1 MKQEAS
7 KKVTSKLI
15 NSYGFVSFAFNLMM
29 MVAVTY
35 YAYFLTDVAVINAAL
50 MGTILLIARICD
62 MISVPITG
70 GIIQSV
76 QLKWGQYRSWILL
89 APPFTCLF
97 FILMF
102 TNPDFDPITKGIF
115 LGTCY
120 VIAHICVNFAF
131 NAHAGLIA
139 VLGKT
144 PQERMTLSQRN
155 VQFMMASSIVFSLT
169 CMPLVEFFGKGD
181 QGRGF
186 LFTVVIFA
194 IIQVL
199 GYWNLFR
206 QSEGYDYYD
215 PNKKMGKGGI
225 GISPAEMFQQ
235 LFTNSQLLTLFTV
248 STLQAL
254 SMFGISA
261 LLSYYYK
268 YVIGNLDMIS
278 IHLFGT
284 AVCSFIGSLIA
295 PYIIRKLGKKNTYLL
310 TTIVNVIVFT
320 IVRLTG
326 GRNPVIFISLAS
338 LGALIGASGMAM
350 GAALY
355 SDTAEYGKW
364 KTGKDA
370 TAFIM
375 SMSAMPTKIGV
386 ALSGAVVG
394 YGLAAVGYDPTV
406 GTTPELVN
414 SIVDLTTSIP
424 IICGVISFILFA
436 MFYKLTDEKVMEVM
450 GLNTQNE

>member
-35 YAYFLTDVAVINAAL
+35 YAYFLTDVAMINAAL

-144 PQERMTLSQRN
+144 PQERMKITKRN
-155 VQFMMASSIVFSLT
+155 VQYMMAYSIVF
-169 CMPLVEFFGKGD
+169 
-181 QGRGF
+181 
-186 LFTVVIFA
+186 
-194 IIQVL
+194 
-199 GYWNLFR
+199 
-206 QSEGYDYYD
+206 
-215 PNKKMGKGGI
+215 
-225 GISPAEMFQQ
+225 
-235 LFTNSQLLTLFTV
+235 
-248 STLQAL
+248 
-254 SMFGISA
+254 
-261 LLSYYYK
+261 
-268 YVIGNLDMIS
+268 
-278 IHLFGT
+278 
-284 AVCSFIGSLIA
+284 
-295 PYIIRKLGKKNTYLL
+295 
-310 TTIVNVIVFT
+310 
-320 IVRLTG
+320 
-326 GRNPVIFISLAS
+326 
-338 LGALIGASGMAM
+338 
-350 GAALY
+350 
-355 SDTAEYGKW
+355 
-364 KTGKDA
+364 
-370 TAFIM
+370 
-375 SMSAMPTKIGV
+375 
-386 ALSGAVVG
+386 
-394 YGLAAVGYDPTV
+394 
-406 GTTPELVN
+406 
-414 SIVDLTTSIP
+414 
-424 IICGVISFILFA
+424 
-436 MFYKLTDEKVMEVM
+436 
-450 GLNTQNE
+450 